1 MALAVQEP
9 QAKVMTRTDKHEQPH
24 SYWNDERHIHQI
36 TNDLNNCLMVLTIHC
51 DQLMNDLS
59 TVPEYV
65 RKIQLLQDNLQ
76 LAEGIVQE
84 IAKPV
89 THSNAGLLVTYD
101 EFFTFLVSQ

>member
-1 MALAVQEP
+1 
-9 QAKVMTRTDKHEQPH
+9 
-24 SYWNDERHIHQI
+24 
-36 TNDLNNCLMVLTIHC
+36 MVLTIHC

-76 LAEGIVQE
+76 LAAGIVQE
-84 IAKPV
+84 IAEPV

-101 EFFTFLVSQ
+101 EFFTFLVSQQTFFQLVVGDDVDISLENKII